1 MPGLRRSGRRER
13 QDAAGMTVLL
23 VALAGTAG
31 VLARYGIGHLT
42 PSMWATFAVNV
53 AGSFALGLL
62 VHLGR
67 DWSSEA
73 RDAIGVGFLGG
84 FTTFSTFTVQ
94 AVLET
99 DGGRPGAAALYVGAS
114 VGAGLAAATAG
125 YLAGRAI
132 A

>member
-1 MPGLRRSGRRER
+1 
-13 QDAAGMTVLL
+13 MTVLL
-23 VALAGTAG
+23 VTVAGAAG
-31 VLARYGIGHLT
+31 VLARYGIGQLT
-42 PSMWATFAVNV
+42 PSMWATFGVNV

-67 DWSSEA
+67 DWSAEA

-99 DGGRPGAAALYVGAS
+99 DGGRPGLAALYVGAS
-114 VGAGLAAATAG
+114 VAAGLAAATAG
-125 YLAGRAI
+125 YVAGRAL